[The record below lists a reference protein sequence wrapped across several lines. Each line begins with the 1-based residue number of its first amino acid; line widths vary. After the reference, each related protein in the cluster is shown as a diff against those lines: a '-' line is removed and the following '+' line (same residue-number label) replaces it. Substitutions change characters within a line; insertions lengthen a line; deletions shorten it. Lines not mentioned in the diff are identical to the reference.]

1 MITPHI
7 ALQFLLQLAVILLA
21 CRIVGWLM
29 MRVGQPKVIGEM
41 IAGILLGP
49 SLLGLLAPSV
59 QNALFPPASLGLLS
73 TVSKVGIVLYMFVV
87 GTHVQ
92 TGIIRQAYRSAMLI
106 SAAGVVV
113 PLALG
118 AALAV
123 FFHEDGRFFAPER
136 IAWGQHAVS
145 RRRHGGDG
153 VSRAGA
159 HHSGARHR
167 GNGAWLAGAG
177 GGSHR

>member
-59 QNALFPPASLGLLS
+59 QSALFPPASLGLLS
-73 TVSKVGIVLYMFVV
+73 TVSKAGVVLYMLS
-87 GTHVQ
+87 
-92 TGIIRQAYRSAMLI
+92 SAHCRRA
-106 SAAGVVV
+106 SGRRTAA
-113 PLALG
+113 
-118 AALAV
+118 
-123 FFHEDGRFFAPER
+123 RC
-136 IAWGQHAVS
+136 
-145 RRRHGGDG
+145 
-153 VSRAGA
+153 
-159 HHSGARHR
+159 
-167 GNGAWLAGAG
+167 
-177 GGSHR
+177 